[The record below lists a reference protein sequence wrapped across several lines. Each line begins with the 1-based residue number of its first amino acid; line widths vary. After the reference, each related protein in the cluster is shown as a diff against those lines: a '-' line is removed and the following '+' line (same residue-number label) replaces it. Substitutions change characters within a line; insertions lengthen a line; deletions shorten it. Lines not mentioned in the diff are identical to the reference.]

1 MHARSEEV
9 HRGDQEPGACG
20 PPHRPGLYEYTSREW
35 SSTREWTKVEPQ
47 ACGRSREVS
56 ERPWGIDRAERLTI
70 DSALVYEYSLREL
83 CAELGITEKF
93 IKPCRPWQNGRV
105 E

>member
-1 MHARSEEV
+1 M
-9 HRGDQEPGACG
+9 
-20 PPHRPGLYEYTSREW
+20 
-35 SSTREWTKVEPQ
+35 
-47 ACGRSREVS
+47 S